1 MAFEIF
7 GFKIER
13 KNQGAPNANVP
24 AFTMPENDDGS
35 MMVSGAGAY
44 GTSLDLDGQY
54 KSEIELILKY
64 REMAQTS
71 DCEIAIDNIIN
82 ESIVV
87 DDTRNPVDIILD
99 RTNLSVGIKK
109 KVTDEFHTVLDLLNF
124 NNFGYDIFRRWY
136 VEGKLYYHIMIDENN
151 PNLGIVELRSLDAT
165 KIKKVKQINQKDTA
179 DPKKKEVSMQSM
191 FNYNEAGLG
200 NRTSDGILI
209 SGDSIAYATSG
220 LLSPTKTGVLSY
232 LHKAIKPLNQLR
244 MVEDAI
250 VIYRISRAP
259 ERRIFYIDV
268 GNLPKLKAEQYIRD
282 IMTRYKNKL
291 VYDSTTGEVKDDRR
305 HQSMLEDYWLPRR
318 EGGRGTEI
326 TTLPGGSNLG
336 EIDDIEYFK
345 KKLYQS
351 LNVPQARLNAEE
363 GFSLGRSTEIT
374 RDELKFTKFVQR
386 MRKRFTPLLTDL
398 LKTQLLLKGV
408 IGIED
413 WPKMVEHIQYD
424 FLQDG
429 HFAELKKAELLE
441 GRLNSLSTIE
451 PYIGTFFSK
460 EYVLRNVL
468 NMTDAEVD
476 EMQLQIKK
484 EAGMDVEDGGVNVPT
499 ATDGITRYPQVDG
512 GALPADDVAKFR
524 GEVPPE
530 GGDDESK
537 DKPKPKP
544 NGDEN
549 GDK

>member
-13 KNQGAPNANVP
+13 KNQGASNASVP

-82 ESIVV
+82 ESIVI

-179 DPKKKEVSMQSM
+179 DPKKKEVSVNSM
-191 FNYNEAGLG
+191 FNYNESGLG
-200 NRTSDGILI
+200 NRTSDGVLI
-209 SGDSIAYATSG
+209 SGDSIAYSTSG
-220 LLSPTKTGVLSY
+220 LLNPTKTGVLSY

-326 TTLPGGSNLG
+326 TTLPGGENLG
-336 EIDDIEYFK
+336 QLEDVEYFQK
-345 KKLYQS
+345 KMYKAMH
-351 LNVPQARLNAEE
+351 VPVSRLEADS
-363 GFSLGRSTEIT
+363 GFSLGRESEIT
-374 RDELKFTKFVQR
+374 RDEL
-386 MRKRFTPLLTDL
+386 L
-398 LKTQLLLKGV
+398 
-408 IGIED
+408 
-413 WPKMVEHIQYD
+413 
-424 FLQDG
+424 
-429 HFAELKKAELLE
+429 
-441 GRLNSLSTIE
+441 
-451 PYIGTFFSK
+451 FSK
-460 EYVLRNVL
+460 FIGKLQTRFAMLFGEILEKQLILKNIITSEEWSQIKDRVHYKFEKDHYYTEFKQQETMTQRVDLARNMEEYVGNYYSREYFRKNILRQSEEEIRSE
-468 NMTDAEVD
+468 DA
-476 EMQLQIKK
+476 QIEKEKK
-484 EAGMDVEDGGVNVPT
+484 EGDFDGDMT
-499 ATDGITRYPQVDG
+499 I
-512 GALPADDVAKFR
+512 DDI
-524 GEVPPE
+524 
-530 GGDDESK
+530 
-537 DKPKPKP
+537 
-544 NGDEN
+544 
-549 GDK
+549 

>member
-13 KNQGAPNANVP
+13 KNQGAANASVP

-54 KSEIELILKY
+54 KNEIELILKY

-82 ESIVV
+82 ESIVI

-109 KVTDEFHTVLDLLNF
+109 KITDEFSTVLDLLNF

-179 DPKKKEVSMQSM
+179 DPKKKEVSVNSM
-191 FNYNEAGLG
+191 FNYNESGLG

-326 TTLPGGSNLG
+326 TTLPGGENLG
-336 EIDDIEYFK
+336 QLEDVEYFQK
-345 KKLYQS
+345 KMYKAMH
-351 LNVPQARLNAEE
+351 VPVSRLEADS
-363 GFSLGRSTEIT
+363 GFSLGRESEIT
-374 RDELKFTKFVQR
+374 RDELLFSKFIGKLQT
-386 MRKRFTPLLTDL
+386 RFSMLFGEILE
-398 LKTQLLLKGV
+398 KQLLLKNIITSEEWSQIKDKV
-408 IGIED
+408 HYKFEKD
-413 WPKMVEHIQYD
+413 HYYTEFKQQETLTQRVDLARNME
-424 FLQDG
+424 
-429 HFAELKKAELLE
+429 
-441 GRLNSLSTIE
+441 
-451 PYIGTFFSK
+451 
-460 EYVLRNVL
+460 EYVGNYYSREYFRKNILRQSEEEIRL
-468 NMTDAEVD
+468 ED
-476 EMQLQIKK
+476 EQIEKEKK
-484 EAGMDVEDGGVNVPT
+484 EGDFDGDMT
-499 ATDGITRYPQVDG
+499 I
-512 GALPADDVAKFR
+512 DDI
-524 GEVPPE
+524 
-530 GGDDESK
+530 
-537 DKPKPKP
+537 
-544 NGDEN
+544 
-549 GDK
+549 

>member
-13 KNQGAPNANVP
+13 KNQGAANASVP

-54 KSEIELILKY
+54 KNEIELILKY

-82 ESIVV
+82 ESIVI

-99 RTNLSVGIKK
+99 KTNLSDGIKK
-109 KVTDEFHTVLDLLNF
+109 KVINEFSTVLDLLNF

-179 DPKKKEVSMQSM
+179 DPKKKEVSVNSM
-191 FNYNEAGLG
+191 FNYNESGLG
-200 NRTSDGILI
+200 NRTSDGLLI
-209 SGDSIAYATSG
+209 SGDSIAYSTSG
-220 LLSPTKTGVLSY
+220 LLNPTKTGVLSY

-326 TTLPGGSNLG
+326 TTLPGGENLG
-336 EIDDIEYFK
+336 QLEDVEYFQK
-345 KKLYQS
+345 KMYKAMH
-351 LNVPQARLNAEE
+351 VPVSRLEADS
-363 GFSLGRSTEIT
+363 GFSLGRESEIT
-374 RDELKFTKFVQR
+374 RDEL
-386 MRKRFTPLLTDL
+386 L
-398 LKTQLLLKGV
+398 
-408 IGIED
+408 
-413 WPKMVEHIQYD
+413 
-424 FLQDG
+424 
-429 HFAELKKAELLE
+429 
-441 GRLNSLSTIE
+441 
-451 PYIGTFFSK
+451 FSK
-460 EYVLRNVL
+460 FIGKLQTRFSMLFGEILEKQLILKNIITSEEWSQIRDKVHYKFEKDHYYTEFKQQETLTQRVDLARNMEEYVGNYYSREYFRKNILRQSEEEIR
-468 NMTDAEVD
+468 TED
-476 EMQLQIKK
+476 EQIEKEKK
-484 EAGMDVEDGGVNVPT
+484 EGDFDGDMT
-499 ATDGITRYPQVDG
+499 I
-512 GALPADDVAKFR
+512 DDV
-524 GEVPPE
+524 
-530 GGDDESK
+530 
-537 DKPKPKP
+537 
-544 NGDEN
+544 
-549 GDK
+549 

>member
-13 KNQGAPNANVP
+13 KNQGASNASVP

-35 MMVSGAGAY
+35 MMISGAGAY

-54 KSEIELILKY
+54 KTEIELILKY

-82 ESIVV
+82 ESIVI

-109 KVTDEFHTVLDLLNF
+109 KVTDEFSTVLDLLNF

-179 DPKKKEVSMQSM
+179 DPKKKEVSVNSM
-191 FNYNEAGLG
+191 FNYNESGLG
-200 NRTSDGILI
+200 NRTSDGLLI

-220 LLSPTKTGVLSY
+220 LLNPTKTGVLSY

-326 TTLPGGSNLG
+326 TTLPGGENLG
-336 EIDDIEYFK
+336 QLEDVEYFQK
-345 KKLYQS
+345 KMYKAMH
-351 LNVPQARLNAEE
+351 VPVSRLEADS
-363 GFSLGRSTEIT
+363 GFSLGRESEIT
-374 RDELKFTKFVQR
+374 RDEL
-386 MRKRFTPLLTDL
+386 L
-398 LKTQLLLKGV
+398 
-408 IGIED
+408 
-413 WPKMVEHIQYD
+413 
-424 FLQDG
+424 
-429 HFAELKKAELLE
+429 
-441 GRLNSLSTIE
+441 
-451 PYIGTFFSK
+451 FSK
-460 EYVLRNVL
+460 FIGKLQTRFSMLFGEILEKQLILKNIITSEEWSQIKDKVHYKFEKDHYYTEFKQQETLTQRVDLARNMEEYVGNYYSREYFRKNILRQSEEEIRAQ
-468 NMTDAEVD
+468 DA
-476 EMQLQIKK
+476 QIEKEKK
-484 EAGMDVEDGGVNVPT
+484 EGDFDGDMT
-499 ATDGITRYPQVDG
+499 I
-512 GALPADDVAKFR
+512 DDI
-524 GEVPPE
+524 
-530 GGDDESK
+530 
-537 DKPKPKP
+537 
-544 NGDEN
+544 
-549 GDK
+549 

>member
-13 KNQGAPNANVP
+13 KSQGAVNANVP

-82 ESIVV
+82 EAIVI
-87 DDTRNPVDIILD
+87 DDSRNPVDIILD
-99 RTNLSVGIKK
+99 RTDLSDGIKK
-109 KVTDEFHTVLDLLNF
+109 KVTNEFHTVLDLLNF

-151 PNLGIVELRSLDAT
+151 PQLGIVELRSLDAT
-165 KIKKVKQINQKDTA
+165 KIKKIKQIKQKDTA
-179 DPKKKEVSMQSM
+179 NPKQKEVSLEQM
-191 FNYNEAGLG
+191 FNYNESGLG

-209 SGDSIAYATSG
+209 SGDSIAYSTSG
-220 LLSPTKTGVLSY
+220 LLNPTKTGVLSY

-282 IMTRYKNKL
+282 IMTRYKNRL

-326 TTLPGGSNLG
+326 TTLPGGENLG
-336 EIDDIEYFK
+336 QLEDVEYFQ
-345 KKLYQS
+345 KKLYKAMH
-351 LNVPQARLNAEE
+351 VPVSRLEADS
-363 GFSLGRSTEIT
+363 GFSLGRESEIT
-374 RDELKFTKFVQR
+374 RDEL
-386 MRKRFTPLLTDL
+386 L
-398 LKTQLLLKGV
+398 
-408 IGIED
+408 
-413 WPKMVEHIQYD
+413 
-424 FLQDG
+424 
-429 HFAELKKAELLE
+429 
-441 GRLNSLSTIE
+441 
-451 PYIGTFFSK
+451 FSK
-460 EYVLRNVL
+460 FIGKLQTRFSLLFGEILEKQLILKNVITSEEWSGIKDKVHYKFEKDHYYSEFKHQETLTQRVDLARNMEDYVGNYYSREFFRKNVLRQS
-468 NMTDAEVD
+468 D
-476 EMQLQIKK
+476 EDIKAQDEQIKK
-484 EAGMDVEDGGVNVPT
+484 EKDEGEIEGDMTVDDG
-499 ATDGITRYPQVDG
+499 
-512 GALPADDVAKFR
+512 F
-524 GEVPPE
+524 
-530 GGDDESK
+530 
-537 DKPKPKP
+537 
-544 NGDEN
+544 
-549 GDK
+549 

>member
-82 ESIVV
+82 ESIVI

-179 DPKKKEVSMQSM
+179 DPKKKEVSVNSM
-191 FNYNEAGLG
+191 FNYNESGLG
-200 NRTSDGILI
+200 NRTSDGVLI
-209 SGDSIAYATSG
+209 SGDSIAYSTSG
-220 LLSPTKTGVLSY
+220 LLNPTKTGVLSY

-326 TTLPGGSNLG
+326 TTLPGGENLG
-336 EIDDIEYFK
+336 QLEDVEYFQK
-345 KKLYQS
+345 KMYKAMH
-351 LNVPQARLNAEE
+351 VPVSRLEADS
-363 GFSLGRSTEIT
+363 GFSLGRESEIT
-374 RDELKFTKFVQR
+374 RDEL
-386 MRKRFTPLLTDL
+386 L
-398 LKTQLLLKGV
+398 
-408 IGIED
+408 
-413 WPKMVEHIQYD
+413 
-424 FLQDG
+424 
-429 HFAELKKAELLE
+429 
-441 GRLNSLSTIE
+441 
-451 PYIGTFFSK
+451 FSK
-460 EYVLRNVL
+460 FIGKLQTRFAMLFGEILEKQLILKNIITSEEWSQIKDRVHYKFEKDHYYTEFKQQETMTQRVDLARNMEEYVGNYYSREYFRKNILRQSEEEIRSE
-468 NMTDAEVD
+468 DA
-476 EMQLQIKK
+476 QIEKEKK
-484 EAGMDVEDGGVNVPT
+484 EGDFDGDMT
-499 ATDGITRYPQVDG
+499 I
-512 GALPADDVAKFR
+512 DDI
-524 GEVPPE
+524 
-530 GGDDESK
+530 
-537 DKPKPKP
+537 
-544 NGDEN
+544 
-549 GDK
+549 

>member
-13 KNQGAPNANVP
+13 KNQGAANASVP

-54 KSEIELILKY
+54 KTEIELILKY

-82 ESIVV
+82 ESIVI

-99 RTNLSVGIKK
+99 KTNLSDGIKK
-109 KVTDEFHTVLDLLNF
+109 KVINEFNTVLDLLNF

-179 DPKKKEVSMQSM
+179 DPKKKEVSVNSM
-191 FNYNEAGLG
+191 FNYNESGLG

-209 SGDSIAYATSG
+209 SGDSIAYSTSG
-220 LLSPTKTGVLSY
+220 LLNPTKTGVLSY

-326 TTLPGGSNLG
+326 TTLPGGENLG
-336 EIDDIEYFK
+336 QLEDVEYFQK
-345 KKLYQS
+345 KMYKAMH
-351 LNVPQARLNAEE
+351 VPVSRLEADS
-363 GFSLGRSTEIT
+363 GFSLGRESEIT
-374 RDELKFTKFVQR
+374 RDELLFSKFIGKLQT
-386 MRKRFTPLLTDL
+386 RFSMLFGEILE
-398 LKTQLLLKGV
+398 KQLLLKNIITSEEWSQIRDKV
-408 IGIED
+408 HYKFEKD
-413 WPKMVEHIQYD
+413 HYYTEFKQQETMTQRVDLARNME
-424 FLQDG
+424 
-429 HFAELKKAELLE
+429 
-441 GRLNSLSTIE
+441 
-451 PYIGTFFSK
+451 
-460 EYVLRNVL
+460 EYVGNYYSREYFRKNILRQSEEEIRTEDV
-468 NMTDAEVD
+468 
-476 EMQLQIKK
+476 QIEKEKK
-484 EAGMDVEDGGVNVPT
+484 EGDFDGDMT
-499 ATDGITRYPQVDG
+499 I
-512 GALPADDVAKFR
+512 DDV
-524 GEVPPE
+524 
-530 GGDDESK
+530 
-537 DKPKPKP
+537 
-544 NGDEN
+544 
-549 GDK
+549 

>member
-13 KNQGAPNANVP
+13 KNQGAANASVP

-54 KSEIELILKY
+54 KTEIELILKY

-82 ESIVV
+82 ESIVI

-99 RTNLSVGIKK
+99 KTNLSDGIKK
-109 KVTDEFHTVLDLLNF
+109 KVINEFNTVLDLLNF

-179 DPKKKEVSMQSM
+179 DPKKKEVSVNSM
-191 FNYNEAGLG
+191 FNYNESGLG

-209 SGDSIAYATSG
+209 SGDSIAYSTSG
-220 LLSPTKTGVLSY
+220 LLNPTKTGVLSY

-326 TTLPGGSNLG
+326 TTLPGGENLG
-336 EIDDIEYFK
+336 QLEDVEYFQK
-345 KKLYQS
+345 KMYKAMH
-351 LNVPQARLNAEE
+351 VPVSRLEADS
-363 GFSLGRSTEIT
+363 GFSLGRESEIT
-374 RDELKFTKFVQR
+374 RDELLFSKFIGKLQT
-386 MRKRFTPLLTDL
+386 RFSMLFGEILE
-398 LKTQLLLKGV
+398 KQLLLKNIITSEEWSQIRDKVHYKFEKDHYYTEFKQQETMTQRVDLARNMEEYVGNYYSREYFRKN
-408 IGIED
+408 ILRQSEEEIRIED
-413 WPKMVEHIQYD
+413 EQ
-424 FLQDG
+424 
-429 HFAELKKAELLE
+429 
-441 GRLNSLSTIE
+441 IE
-451 PYIGTFFSK
+451 K
-460 EYVLRNVL
+460 E
-468 NMTDAEVD
+468 
-476 EMQLQIKK
+476 KK
-484 EAGMDVEDGGVNVPT
+484 EGDFDGDMT
-499 ATDGITRYPQVDG
+499 I
-512 GALPADDVAKFR
+512 DDI
-524 GEVPPE
+524 
-530 GGDDESK
+530 
-537 DKPKPKP
+537 
-544 NGDEN
+544 
-549 GDK
+549 

>member
-1 MAFEIF
+1 
-7 GFKIER
+7 
-13 KNQGAPNANVP
+13 
-24 AFTMPENDDGS
+24 MPENDDGS

-54 KSEIELILKY
+54 KTEIELILKY

-82 ESIVV
+82 ESIVI

-99 RTNLSVGIKK
+99 KTNLSDGIKK
-109 KVTDEFHTVLDLLNF
+109 KVINEFNTVLDLLNF

-179 DPKKKEVSMQSM
+179 DPKKKEVSVNSM
-191 FNYNEAGLG
+191 FNYNESGLG

-209 SGDSIAYATSG
+209 SGDSIAYSTSG
-220 LLSPTKTGVLSY
+220 LLNPTKTGVLSY

-326 TTLPGGSNLG
+326 TTLPGGENLG
-336 EIDDIEYFK
+336 QLEDVEYFQK
-345 KKLYQS
+345 KMYKAMH
-351 LNVPQARLNAEE
+351 VPVSRLEADS
-363 GFSLGRSTEIT
+363 GFSLGRESEIT
-374 RDELKFTKFVQR
+374 RDELLFSKFIGKLQT
-386 MRKRFTPLLTDL
+386 RFSMLFGEILE
-398 LKTQLLLKGV
+398 KQLLLKNIITSEEWSQIKDKV
-408 IGIED
+408 HYKFEKD
-413 WPKMVEHIQYD
+413 HYYTEFKQQETLTQRVDLARNME
-424 FLQDG
+424 
-429 HFAELKKAELLE
+429 
-441 GRLNSLSTIE
+441 
-451 PYIGTFFSK
+451 
-460 EYVLRNVL
+460 EYVGNYYSREYFRKNILRQSEEEIRTEDV
-468 NMTDAEVD
+468 
-476 EMQLQIKK
+476 QIEKEKK
-484 EAGMDVEDGGVNVPT
+484 EGDFDGDMT
-499 ATDGITRYPQVDG
+499 I
-512 GALPADDVAKFR
+512 DDV
-524 GEVPPE
+524 
-530 GGDDESK
+530 
-537 DKPKPKP
+537 
-544 NGDEN
+544 
-549 GDK
+549 